1 MVITPESGALTE
13 ERMRGLAEKIEG
25 AMTRGRG
32 HAIVLIAEG
41 VKFEP
46 EQKRNGAYVLRDAFQ
61 AYFQRD
67 GAPFPDLEVRPSVLG
82 HLQRGGH
89 STPGDCI
96 LAARFAE
103 EAWKALLDPKGIN
116 GITAL
121 RYNKVEIV
129 PFGCPDLPERAIHS
143 RAMDALH
150 DDLANW

>member
-1 MVITPESGALTE
+1 MVITPESGPLTE
-13 ERMRGLAEKIEG
+13 KAMSAYAEKIEG

-41 VKFEP
+41 VTFDP
-46 EQKRNGAYVLRDAFQ
+46 PQTRNGAYVLRDVFQ
-61 AYFQRD
+61 RYFQRE
-67 GAPFPDLEVRPSVLG
+67 GGPFQDLEVRPSVLG

-103 EAWKALLDPKGIN
+103 EAWRAILDCQSAN

-121 RYNKVEIV
+121 QHNKVQVV
-129 PFGCPDLPERAIHS
+129 PFGCLDLPERAQHS
-143 RAMDALH
+143 AAMDQLH
-150 DDLANW
+150 EDLSSW